1 MSEERDRYD
10 FVEDIMLSSDEAIIF
25 VEGMT
30 FDDFRIDKKTINAV
44 VRSLEVIGEATKHL
58 PDSFRSEHPEIPWRQ
73 LAGMRDRLIH
83 GYFGVDL
90 EIVWDTVQQLLPQL
104 LDKTNEILKTIEQ
117 GDKTDGTNQ
126 EAGN

>member
-1 MSEERDRYD
+1 MSEERDLYD
-10 FVEDIMLSSDEAIIF
+10 FVEDIMLSADEAILF

-30 FDDFRIDKKTINAV
+30 FDEFRNDKKTINAV

-58 PDSFRSEHPEIPWRQ
+58 PASFRNEHSDVPWRQ

-90 EIVWDTVQQLLPQL
+90 EIVWDTVQQMLPQL
-104 LDKTNEILKTIEQ
+104 LVVTNKILNTIEQ
-117 GDKTDGTNQ
+117 GD
-126 EAGN
+126 